1 MNQSKNKANS
11 YSSRK
16 APTNTIDFPFA
27 SDRLRIRC
35 QIFEPIM
42 QPLLIA
48 TQDVRNINK
57 YKCSSMHTAVN
68 RDVILWLLFQKK
80 TEHSKVFRI
89 SPRQNRR
96 ITSLPTLHDKC
107 NFFLP
112 ENCLGQTYTNEGIHW
127 ASFFA
132 SPTTALTDD
141 GAHELRD
148 RYPWREIQPLRN
160 TLDF

>member
-1 MNQSKNKANS
+1 MNQSKCKANS

-27 SDRLRIRC
+27 SDRLRIRW
-35 QIFEPIM
+35 QIFKRIM
-42 QPLLIA
+42 QPPLLA
-48 TQDVRNINK
+48 TQDVRNINN
-57 YKCSSMHTAVN
+57 YKCSYMHTAVN
-68 RDVILWLLFQKK
+68 RDVILRFCSRKK
-80 TEHSKVFRI
+80 PSTRRF

-127 ASFFA
+127 AAFFA
-132 SPTTALTDD
+132 SPTTALTDG

-148 RYPWREIQPLRN
+148 RYPWRELLPLRN
-160 TLDF
+160 TQDF